1 MSNQESSEPL
11 IPSGTVPRAVLGLHV
26 FMALA
31 LGAMA
36 VLALQ
41 SGQVVQTAVMFLMS
55 GMILTAGIA
64 AGRIVARR

>member
-1 MSNQESSEPL
+1 
-11 IPSGTVPRAVLGLHV
+11 
-26 FMALA
+26 
-31 LGAMA
+31 MA